1 METYSETYP
10 DHLTIIQDGGD
21 NQDSE
26 RSELATSELQQRI
39 NDLFKKQ
46 QQGGAKA
53 GSKKKKSGSKKK
65 KSGSKRKS
73 SSRGGARDP
82 TPLKAWQKIVNHIY
96 KHLKPL
102 GKKLKDA
109 MTEASK
115 IRKSVIA
122 KKPHLEKEHM
132 KLADATIEEFNMRAK
147 KH

>member
-1 METYSETYP
+1 MESYSETYP

-26 RSELATSELQQRI
+26 RSDLATSDLQKRIKELL
-39 NDLFKKQ
+39 NNQ
-46 QQGGAKA
+46 QQGGA
-53 GSKKKKSGSKKK
+53 KKK

-96 KHLKPL
+96 KHIKPL

-132 KLADATIEEFNMRAK
+132 KLADATIEEFNMRTK
-147 KH
+147 KR